1 MIIRSARPESNF
13 YLLDK
18 TISEDKKLSWAA
30 RGLLIFLLGKPDN
43 WRVSVEYLSQQTNE
57 SAKKTGKQGVY
68 SLLDELIAV
77 GYVVRS
83 DKQAHD
89 EKTGFLLGYDYVVYD
104 SPCRPQP
111 CKVEPCKV
119 EPCKAEPCKAEP
131 CKANPPLISNELE
144 QVLNKTSNDLEQGMN
159 NINSAEA
166 QKTKNCGL
174 QDLILLGVDKQV
186 ANDWLSVRK
195 AKRSPLTKTA
205 LDAMQREADK
215 ANITL
220 AEAVAVCAENG
231 WQGFKC
237 EWYQKL
243 NNKVNN
249 QTAKHFEKT
258 VTPENA
264 ASANDFVAT
273 KKEAISEEEKARRKE
288 FLAAQRQQNGESK

>member
-119 EPCKAEPCKAEP
+119 EPCKA
-131 CKANPPLISNELE
+131 NRTLISIESKQGLNETSIE
-144 QVLNKTSNDLEQGMN
+144 SKQGLNTLSAKREKTTLNAD
-159 NINSAEA
+159 
-166 QKTKNCGL
+166 
-174 QDLILLGVDKQV
+174 DLILLGVDKQV

-215 ANITL
+215 ASITL
-220 AEAVAVCAENG
+220 SEAVAVCAENG
-231 WQGFKC
+231 WQGFKFQY
-237 EWYQKL
+237 WQNLNKPNQQKQI
-243 NNKVNN
+243 NKHNGFS
-249 QTAKHFEKT
+249 QRDYSQGID
-258 VTPENA
+258 ENGG
-264 ASANDFVAT
+264 F
-273 KKEAISEEEKARRKE
+273 
-288 FLAAQRQQNGESK
+288 